1 MSRTSRI
8 LEFAK
13 FLQEI
18 AAFVYTYGNGKIG
31 SPLDSTRHAL
41 RGRTLCARFLSR
53 STEESDLRIV
63 KVSDA
68 IFRSNLGLKLPF
80 LSCSVAIVCRSGN
93 DVSPCIHHPF
103 IFRSICATVMT
114 RGSRSKTLLLPG
126 NGGRRRSLAIYVLE
140 LKGER

>member
-18 AAFVYTYGNGKIG
+18 AAFVYTYGNRKIG
-31 SPLDSTRHAL
+31 STLDSTRHAL

-68 IFRSNLGLKLPF
+68 IFPSNLGLKLPF

-103 IFRSICATVMT
+103 IISFDLCNCNDERKPFEDSIAT
-114 RGSRSKTLLLPG
+114 G
-126 NGGRRRSLAIYVLE
+126 
-140 LKGER
+140 